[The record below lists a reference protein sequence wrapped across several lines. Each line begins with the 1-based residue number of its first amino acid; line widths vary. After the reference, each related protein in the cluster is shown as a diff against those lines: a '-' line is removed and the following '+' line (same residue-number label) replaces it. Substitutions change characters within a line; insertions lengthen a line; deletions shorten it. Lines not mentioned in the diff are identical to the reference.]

1 MYKYAYKIIVAL
13 IFLPISLFAFYLAFV
28 YIFDCNKE
36 KALSRNKVLEDSK
49 EIVIPIK
56 PAYIDS
62 YNENKLVHVI
72 GYAFK
77 EGSLTDKTF
86 KISVPYAIKLRR
98 VVEMYDR
105 YEWSKV
111 SSSSMPVQ
119 RQTWVAEPVTL
130 GKFTLSSS
138 LVAKLNR
145 YESIRIMEKM
155 FMQMPKRLY
164 NRKLHLDKGGYYL
177 GDNPSHPQSG
187 DLRIKFEMISPKMV
201 SIVAKQV
208 GSRLSAYQTSSGY
221 IELLEYGEV
230 DAKRMLTNAKIGI
243 DFSRI
248 ILYETQ
254 RFSHVFFIIFVGI
267 YILFFALGIL
277 ENRGWIY
284 IAVIA
289 ATVSHFLI
297 ALFWIKYMPILAI
310 ILMVIAVSF
319 LGLLKFARQLHEV
332 PKLELPESMLVPEE
346 KVPEKKI

>member
-1 MYKYAYKIIVAL
+1 
-13 IFLPISLFAFYLAFV
+13 
-28 YIFDCNKE
+28 
-36 KALSRNKVLEDSK
+36 
-49 EIVIPIK
+49 
-56 PAYIDS
+56 
-62 YNENKLVHVI
+62 
-72 GYAFK
+72 
-77 EGSLTDKTF
+77 
-86 KISVPYAIKLRR
+86 
-98 VVEMYDR
+98 
-105 YEWSKV
+105 
-111 SSSSMPVQ
+111 MPVPG
-119 RQTWVAEPVTL
+119 QTWVAEPVTL

-177 GDNPSHPQSG
+177 GDNPSLPQYG

-243 DFSRI
+243 DFSPRI
-248 ILYETQ
+248 ILYETL

-319 LGLLKFARQLHEV
+319 LGLLKFARQLHEM